1 MVYSDRN
8 SEEAAEFQDDEME
21 PNEFLE
27 DFLQQEEDG
36 TLYGDPKQESVVQR
50 KRGKTVDDDFSS
62 SDDEEEEK
70 PSFLKKVGGL
80 FSFF

>member
-1 MVYSDRN
+1 
-8 SEEAAEFQDDEME
+8 ME

-36 TLYGDPKQESVVQR
+36 TLYGDPRQESIVRPR
-50 KRGKTVDDDFSS
+50 KGGKKIEDDFSS
-62 SDDEEEEK
+62 DDDEEQ
-70 PSFLKKVGGL
+70 PNFLKKVGGL